1 LSERLAFDFSSG
13 GNEHVGSI
21 SRSATN
27 MHELVIEGNVEAMR
41 EAVAQDPESVNI
53 MPM

>member
-1 LSERLAFDFSSG
+1 
-13 GNEHVGSI
+13 
-21 SRSATN
+21 
-27 MHELVIEGNVEAMR
+27 MHQLVTEDNVEAMC